1 MGKMLSAQSIVVAT
15 TATNF
20 YGEEGRII
28 RSVFVS
34 SLVLVTLMG
43 ILVTLQA
50 YVAPFTGMVPK

>member
-1 MGKMLSAQSIVVAT
+1 
-15 TATNF
+15 
-20 YGEEGRII
+20 
-28 RSVFVS
+28 VS